1 MTRAHTD
8 VDVVI
13 VGAGIVGLATA
24 YAWHRSNPARR
35 VLVLDKE
42 AHVAEHQS
50 GRNSGVIH
58 AGVYYA
64 PGSAKA
70 RLCREGRDAMLAFCR
85 EQDIRH
91 EVCGKV
97 VVATTTA
104 ELGRLDDLRQRC
116 RANEVEVRLLDRRQ
130 LAEREPFV
138 DGLAALLV
146 PSTAIVDYREVCE
159 VLARTLMLGGVE
171 VRTGCEV
178 LAIREA
184 AAIVTVDTPQGAV
197 TAQVLVNCAGV
208 HSDEVARTADPSG
221 QAAGPTILPFRGEYF
236 ELRAQRRHLV
246 RHLVYPVPDPRFPF
260 LGVHFTRDVHGGI
273 HAGPNAVL
281 ALGREAYTWRSSDG
295 REALAMARRG
305 STWRLA
311 GHHARTGAAEVARSL
326 SRARF
331 TRALQR
337 LVPDVRAEDL
347 VPAPAGIRAQAVDR
361 HGRLLDDFAFAATAR
376 TLHVINAPSPA
387 ATASLAI
394 GAQIAGRIHG
404 DGRSGGALG
413 VAH

>member
-1 MTRAHTD
+1 MTPSATD

-13 VGAGIVGLATA
+13 VGAGILGLATA
-24 YAWHRSNPARR
+24 RAWHRSNPEGR
-35 VLVLDKE
+35 VLVVDKE
-42 AHVAEHQS
+42 PRVAAHQS

-64 PGSAKA
+64 PGSDKA
-70 RLCREGRDAMLAFCR
+70 RLCRDGRDAMLAFCR
-85 EQDIRH
+85 EHGIRH

-97 VVATTTA
+97 VVATSTA

-116 RANEVEVRLLDRRQ
+116 RTNGVEVHVLDRRQ
-130 LAEREPFV
+130 LAAREPFV

-146 PSTAIVDYREVCE
+146 PATAIVDYREVCD
-159 VLARTLMLGGVE
+159 VLAATLASDGVE
-171 VRTGCEV
+171 VRTGYEV
-178 LAIREA
+178 LAIHERDDA
-184 AAIVTVDTPQGAV
+184 VTVDTPRGTI
-197 TAQVLVNCAGV
+197 TAQVLVNCGGV
-208 HSDEVARTADPSG
+208 HSDQLARVAERTGRVAT
-221 QAAGPTILPFRGEYF
+221 TILPFRGEYF
-236 ELRAQRRHLV
+236 ELRAPRRHLV

-260 LGVHFTRDVHGGI
+260 LGVHFTRDVHGGV

-281 ALGREAYTWRSSDG
+281 ALGREAYTWRSSDV
-295 REALAMARRG
+295 REAMAIAREP

-311 GHHARTGAAEVARSL
+311 GHHARTGAAEVLRSL

-337 LVPDVRAEDL
+337 LVPDVRADDL
-347 VPAPAGIRAQAVDR
+347 VRAPAGIRAQAVDP
-361 HGRLLDDFAFAATAR
+361 HGRLLDDFAFTATSR
-376 TLHVINAPSPA
+376 TLHVINAPSPG

-394 GAQIAGRIHG
+394 GAQIAGRIQRLLPP
-404 DGRSGGALG
+404 DGGFR